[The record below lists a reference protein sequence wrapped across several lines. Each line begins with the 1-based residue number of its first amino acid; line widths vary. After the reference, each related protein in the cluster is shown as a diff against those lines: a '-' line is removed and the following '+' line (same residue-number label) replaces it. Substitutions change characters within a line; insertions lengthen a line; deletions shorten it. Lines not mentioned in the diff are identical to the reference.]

1 MSLRAPL
8 RGAVLIAAM
17 GCGACTLAIVPPPA
31 TGASTGSTG
40 EASSSSGASATST
53 SGAGASASSSGSSSG
68 GAPGTTGGT
77 TAAATTSGSTTGP
90 PYTGP
95 PPVFVGII
103 GSGQSLSVGVY
114 GTPILSNTTKY
125 DNLKLED
132 DGPDPRYAFDGGGL
146 FSLVPLL
153 EPIRPVPL
161 PGWSDDQYP
170 NNLYGETPHTAL
182 ANQLTALSLAADA
195 GNLISI
201 QTVVGWS
208 GHCLSD
214 IDKEGTGRAYP
225 GSLAEARVAAALARD
240 AGRTLRYDAVVLTHG
255 ECDDGNLDYEAGL
268 LQFWSDYNFDLPPI
282 TGQDGGVVLIETQQ
296 STVDPYPDGTGS
308 MLEQWQAGVD
318 HPGQIICAGPK
329 YQYNYA
335 PDNLHLPAAGYIRLG
350 EKYAEVIAAIEAGR
364 GWTPL
369 QPSGVTHVGNTV
381 TVSFQDSFPPLNW
394 DDNQPPGHQ
403 TVNTAWATGRG
414 FEVTD
419 LGTGDELPISSAALS
434 GDSVVLTLGFDPD
447 AGVIPDGG
455 IKVGYAMTGDALG
468 TYEGGQP
475 SGRHGALRDSDPLV
489 GIDAQT
495 LSVQVTQGSVI
506 ISGLFNYRAIWD
518 RVSSAQLP
526 AETVVVGIDSSYSY
540 IGLSNPWPGP
550 TGTAELTFWHEE
562 RNYCVDFQMSAP

>member
-1 MSLRAPL
+1 MRLHPL
-8 RGAVLIAAM
+8 LHGAALAAI
-17 GCGACTLAIVPPPA
+17 GCGACTLAVGPPPA
-31 TGASTGSTG
+31 TGASTGATSG
-40 EASSSSGASATST
+40 RISSSSGAGTTTGTGGST
-53 SGAGASASSSGSSSG
+53 SGG
-68 GAPGTTGGT
+68 GTGTAGGT
-77 TAAATTSGSTTGP
+77 TSAAAATSGSTTGP
-90 PYTGP
+90 AHGGP
-95 PPVFVGII
+95 PPIFVGII

-114 GTPILSNTTKY
+114 GAPILSDTTAY

-146 FSLVPLL
+146 YSLVPLV
-153 EPIRPVPL
+153 EPIRPMPL
-161 PGWSDDQYP
+161 PGWLDDQYP
-170 NNLYGETPHTAL
+170 NNIYGETPHTAL
-182 ANQLTALSLAADA
+182 ANQLTSLSLAADG

-214 IDKEGTGRAYP
+214 IDKEGTGQAYP
-225 GSLAEARVAAALARD
+225 GSLAEAHVAVALARD

-255 ECDDGNLDYEAGL
+255 ECDAYNLAYEAGL
-268 LQFWSDYNFDLPPI
+268 LQFWSDYNFDLPLI
-282 TGQDGGVVLIETQQ
+282 TGQDGGVPLIETQQ

-308 MLEQWQAGVD
+308 MLQQWQAGVD
-318 HPGQIICAGPK
+318 HPGQIVCAGPK
-329 YQYNYA
+329 YQYGYA
-335 PDNLHLPAAGYIRLG
+335 PDNLHLPAAGYVRLG

-369 QPSGVTHVGNTV
+369 QPSGVTHVGNV
-381 TVSFQDSFPPLNW
+381 VMVSFQDSFPPLDW

-403 TVNTAWATGRG
+403 SVNTAWANGRG

-419 LGTGDELPISSAALS
+419 LGTGDALPISSAQLS
-434 GDSVVLTLGFDPD
+434 GDAVVLTLGFGPD

-455 IKVGYAMTGDALG
+455 VKVGYAMTGDALG
-468 TYEGGQP
+468 TYVGGQP

-495 LSVQVTQGSVI
+495 LSVQVTQGSTI

-526 AETVVVGIDSSYSY
+526 AETVVLAIDSSYSY
-540 IGLSNPWPGP
+540 IALSNTCSRGRVALPSSCS
-550 TGTAELTFWHEE
+550 GT
-562 RNYCVDFQMSAP
+562 RSATTASTSR